1 VTEVRKSTAKFSTL
15 VAVSGGLV
23 ALPVAAL
30 ELGEVQVRSSIG
42 QPLRASIAYALG
54 PNETLT
60 NTCVTLQRRLPKD
73 SDMPIVGR
81 ATVSIGDGVIEI
93 AGKSVVQEPLV
104 SMRVNVNC
112 PYTAQLSRE
121 YILFLDPAGT
131 VTQPTKTVA
140 STSVSQRVATQTT
153 GASQRRQLSGGPIDI
168 GTRYRVQD
176 GDSVSRI
183 VERIVN
189 RPVGHWPAI
198 FTVLD
203 ANPAAFVDNDPN
215 RIITG
220 SWLTIPDF
228 GATAPLAAAAPVT
241 ETTSVVPPAVATSA
255 PAAPRRQQ
263 ISGDSIGIATRYRVQ
278 KGDSVSGI
286 VERIENRPGAHWPA
300 VMAIF
305 DANPDAFM
313 NNDPDMLIIGSWL
326 NIPDFGVDMPSMVAD
341 RNILTGKGPATA
353 YPGVTVGEP
362 VVSEPVVS
370 EPVEQAISE
379 PVVSE
384 PVVSEPVVSEPV
396 FGDNAFAVT
405 SEADGD
411 SSITIPDTRLE
422 GPEITSAS
430 PNVPTA
436 TIQATPADS
445 SSTNWLAWLGGI
457 GLALIAGMLYLGRQT
472 RGRFASSPIGVVVAP
487 PQRRRSDD
495 DTQAFEAI
503 AETIDSELYDDPVD
517 DSNDDPTAENL
528 VLDADLIIGTGL
540 QTGRDVDVAQD
551 FGFAA
556 TTALDM
562 ELPENMPSN
571 SEESLATSII
581 PPINIELESILES
594 EVLPDEDDDDYDMSV
609 IVDATKMPNPD
620 DVTQRD
626 LAAVPIE
633 TSDDTLIPG
642 NYTVNHDGD
651 YKILEQDYEDEFTAT
666 QALNQEIARAAAALT
681 EHMYAKKAGESDD
694 DDTSKMRLAS
704 VTALDAT
711 VKASIKGDD
720 VISDLEDTGINE
732 ALTVNMLET
741 EGTIDLVADEV
752 TAELPAISKK
762 GKAS

>member
-1 VTEVRKSTAKFSTL
+1 
-15 VAVSGGLV
+15 
-23 ALPVAAL
+23 
-30 ELGEVQVRSSIG
+30 
-42 QPLRASIAYALG
+42 
-54 PNETLT
+54 
-60 NTCVTLQRRLPKD
+60 
-73 SDMPIVGR
+73 MPIVGR
-81 ATVSIGDGVIEI
+81 ATVSIGNGVIEI
-93 AGKSVVQEPLV
+93 AGKTVVQEPLV

-121 YILFLDPAGT
+121 YILFLNPAGT
-131 VTQPTKTVA
+131 AMQPTKTIA
-140 STSVSQRVATQTT
+140 STSVAQRVATQTT
-153 GASQRRQLSGGPIDI
+153 GNPQRRQLSGGPIGT
-168 GTRYRVQD
+168 GTRYRVRE

-189 RPVGHWPAI
+189 RPVSHWPAI
-198 FTVLD
+198 FAVLD

-241 ETTSVVPPAVATSA
+241 ETTSVVPPAVATST

-263 ISGDSIGIATRYRVQ
+263 VSGEPIGIATRYRVQ
-278 KGDSVSGI
+278 KGDSVSDI

-305 DANPDAFM
+305 DANPDAFI

-326 NIPDFGVDMPSMVAD
+326 NIPDFGVDVPLTVAD
-341 RNILTGKGPATA
+341 RNSLTGEGPSTA
-353 YPGVTVGEP
+353 YPGVTVGQAVEQTISEP
-362 VVSEPVVS
+362 VVSEPVEQTISEPGVS

-384 PVVSEPVVSEPV
+384 PVVSESV
-396 FGDNAFAVT
+396 FGDNAYAVT
-405 SEADGD
+405 SEPDAD
-411 SSITIPDTRLE
+411 SSIIIPDTRLE
-422 GPEITSAS
+422 GPEVTSAS

-445 SSTNWLAWLGGI
+445 SSTNWVAWLGGA
-457 GLALIAGMLYLGRQT
+457 GLALIAGMLYLSQRA

-495 DTQAFEAI
+495 DTQAFEAVS
-503 AETIDSELYDDPVD
+503 ETTDSESYDDPVE
-517 DSNDDPTAENL
+517 DSYDESIDSPTGENL

-562 ELPENMPSN
+562 ELSGDMPSD
-571 SEESLATSII
+571 SGESLATSII

-594 EVLPDEDDDDYDMSV
+594 EVLPDDDDDDYDMSV
-609 IVDATKMPNPD
+609 IVDATKMPNTD

-626 LAAVPIE
+626 LEAVPVE
-633 TSDDTLIPG
+633 TSDETLIPG
-642 NYTVNHDGD
+642 SYTVNHDVD

-666 QALNQEIARAAAALT
+666 QALNHDIARAAAALT

-694 DDTSKMRLAS
+694 DDTSKMSLAS

-711 VKASIKGDD
+711 VKASIDGDD
-720 VISDLEDTGINE
+720 VIGDLEDTGINE
-732 ALTVNMLET
+732 TLTVNMQET
-741 EGTIDLVADEV
+741 EGTIDMTADELTV
-752 TAELPAISKK
+752 EMPAVSKK
-762 GKAS
+762 GKAG

>member
-1 VTEVRKSTAKFSTL
+1 MRKSTAKISTL

-30 ELGEVQVRSSIG
+30 ELGEAQVRSSIG

-93 AGKSVVQEPLV
+93 AGNSVVQEPLV
-104 SMRVNVNC
+104 SMMVNVNC

-131 VTQPTKTVA
+131 VTQPTKTID
-140 STSVSQRVATQTT
+140 STSVSQREAIRTT
-153 GASQRRQLSGGPIDI
+153 GAPQRRQLSGGPIEI
-168 GTRYRVQD
+168 GTRYRVRE

-183 VERIVN
+183 VERIAN
-189 RPVGHWPAI
+189 RPVSHWPAI
-198 FTVLD
+198 FGVVN
-203 ANPAAFVDNDPN
+203 ANPAAFVDSDPN

-228 GATAPLAAAAPVT
+228 GVTAPVAAAVPAVA
-241 ETTSVVPPAVATSA
+241 TTSIVPPAVATSA

-263 ISGDSIGIATRYRVQ
+263 LSGESIDIAARYHVQ

-286 VERIENRPGAHWPA
+286 AERIENRPGAHWPA

-313 NNDPDMLIIGSWL
+313 NNDPDMLIVGSWL
-326 NIPDFGVDMPSMVAD
+326 NIPDFGIDVPLTVAN

-353 YPGVTVGEP
+353 YPGVTV
-362 VVSEPVVS
+362 
-370 EPVEQAISE
+370 
-379 PVVSE
+379 
-384 PVVSEPVVSEPV
+384 SEPVVSEPV
-396 FGDNAFAVT
+396 FSESLADEPVASEPVISEPISGDNAFAYT
-405 SEADGD
+405 IEADSD
-411 SSITIPDTRLE
+411 SSIIIPDTRLE
-422 GPEITSAS
+422 SPEVTSAS

-436 TIQATPADS
+436 TVQATPADS
-445 SSTNWLAWLGGI
+445 SSTNWLAWLGGA
-457 GLALIAGMLYLGRQT
+457 GLVLIAGMLYLGRRT
-472 RGRFASSPIGVVVAP
+472 RRRFASSPIGVVVAP

-495 DTQAFEAI
+495 DTQTLEAI
-503 AETIDSELYDDPVD
+503 SETIDSESYDDPAE
-517 DSNDDPTAENL
+517 DSYDESIDDPTEENL

-562 ELPENMPSN
+562 ELPENMPS
-571 SEESLATSII
+571 STGESLDTHII
-581 PPINIELESILES
+581 PPINIELQSILES
-594 EVLPDEDDDDYDMSV
+594 EVLPDDEDDYDMSV

-620 DVTQRD
+620 DVTHRD
-626 LAAVPIE
+626 LAAVPVE

-642 NYTVNHDGD
+642 NYTISHDGD

-666 QALNQEIARAAAALT
+666 QLLNNEVARAAAALT
-681 EHMYAKKAGESDD
+681 EHMDSKKAEAP
-694 DDTSKMRLAS
+694 LAS

-711 VKASIKGDD
+711 IKASIDGEDQ
-720 VISDLEDTGINE
+720 ISDLDDTGINE
-732 ALTVNMLET
+732 ELTVNIHEV
-741 EGTIDLVADEV
+741 EGTIDMADEV
-752 TAELPAISKK
+752 TAELPVPKK
-762 GKAS
+762 GKGG

>member
-1 VTEVRKSTAKFSTL
+1 MRKSTAKISTL
-15 VAVSGGLV
+15 VAVSGGLI

-30 ELGEVQVRSSIG
+30 ELGEAQVRSSIG

-93 AGKSVVQEPLV
+93 AGKTVVQEPLV

-131 VTQPTKTVA
+131 ATQPTKTLA
-140 STSVSQRVATQTT
+140 STSVSQRVATRTT
-153 GASQRRQLSGGPIDI
+153 GAPQRREFSGGPISI
-168 GTRYRVQD
+168 GTRYRVRE

-189 RPVGHWPAI
+189 RPVDHWPAI
-198 FTVLD
+198 FAVLD

-241 ETTSVVPPAVATSA
+241 ETTSVVPLAVATSA
-255 PAAPRRQQ
+255 PAAPRRQKV
-263 ISGDSIGIATRYRVQ
+263 SGEPIGIATQYRVQ

-305 DANPDAFM
+305 NANPDAFM
-313 NNDPDMLIIGSWL
+313 NNDPDMLIIGSL
-326 NIPDFGVDMPSMVAD
+326 LIIPDFGVELPSTVAD

-353 YPGVTVGEP
+353 YPGVTVSQPVEQTIIEP
-362 VVSEPVVS
+362 VVN
-370 EPVEQAISE
+370 EPVEQTISE
-379 PVVSE
+379 PVVN
-384 PVVSEPVVSEPV
+384 EPV
-396 FGDNAFAVT
+396 FGDDAYAYT
-405 SEADGD
+405 SEPDGD
-411 SSITIPDTRLE
+411 SSIIIPDTRLE
-422 GPEITSAS
+422 SPEVTSAS
-430 PNVPTA
+430 PNVPAA
-436 TIQATPADS
+436 TVQATPADS
-445 SSTNWLAWLGGI
+445 SSTNWLAWLGGA
-457 GLALIAGMLYLGRQT
+457 GLALIAGMLYLGRRT
-472 RGRFASSPIGVVVAP
+472 RRRFASSPIGVVVAP
-487 PQRRRSDD
+487 PQRRRSDE
-495 DTQAFEAI
+495 DTQSLEAI
-503 AETIDSELYDDPVD
+503 SESNDSELYDDPVEESYD
-517 DSNDDPTAENL
+517 GSIDDDPTGENL

-562 ELPENMPSN
+562 ELPENTPSGAD
-571 SEESLATSII
+571 EALETHII
-581 PPINIELESILES
+581 PPINLELESILES
-594 EVLPDEDDDDYDMSV
+594 EVLPDDDDDDYDMSV
-609 IVDATKMPNPD
+609 IVDATKMPNTD

-626 LAAVPIE
+626 LEAVPVE

-642 NYTVNHDGD
+642 DYTVSHDVD

-666 QALNQEIARAAAALT
+666 QLLNNEIARAALALT
-681 EHMYAKKAGESDD
+681 EHMDAKKDD
-694 DDTSKMRLAS
+694 LPLAS

-711 VKASIKGDD
+711 VKASNQGEDEIGDLD
-720 VISDLEDTGINE
+720 DTGINE
-732 ALTVNMLET
+732 TLTVNMHET
-741 EGTIDLVADEV
+741 EETVDMNADEL
-752 TAELPAISKK
+752 TAELPALKK
-762 GKAS
+762 GKKAG

>member
-1 VTEVRKSTAKFSTL
+1 MRKSTAKISTL

-54 PNETLT
+54 PNEMLT
-60 NTCVTLQRRLPKD
+60 STCVSLQRRLPRD
-73 SDMPIVGR
+73 SDMPIVGP
-81 ATVSIGDGVIEI
+81 ATVSIGDGFIEI

-104 SMRVNVNC
+104 TMRVNVNC
-112 PYTAQLSRE
+112 PYTAKLSRE

-131 VTQPTKTVA
+131 IKQQSETVA
-140 STSVSQRVATQTT
+140 STSVSQRAGTRATVTR
-153 GASQRRQLSGGPIDI
+153 QRRQLSGGPIGI
-168 GTRYRVQD
+168 GTRYRVRD

-189 RPVGHWPAI
+189 RPVDHWPAI
-198 FTVLD
+198 FAVLN
-203 ANPAAFVDNDPN
+203 ANPAAFIDNDPN

-241 ETTSVVPPAVATSA
+241 DTTSVVPLAVATPVPA
-255 PAAPRRQQ
+255 AAAAPRRQQ
-263 ISGDSIGIATRYRVQ
+263 ISSEPIGIATRYRVQ

-286 VERIENRPGAHWPA
+286 AERIENRPGAHWPA

-305 DANPDAFM
+305 DANPDAFI

-326 NIPDFGVDMPSMVAD
+326 SIPDFGVDVPLMVAD
-341 RNILTGKGPATA
+341 RNILTGKGPSTA
-353 YPGVTVGEP
+353 YPGVTVGQAT
-362 VVSEPVVS
+362 
-370 EPVEQAISE
+370 EQTNSE

-384 PVVSEPVVSEPV
+384 PVVSEPIFSDNAYAFTSEP
-396 FGDNAFAVT
+396 
-405 SEADGD
+405 DGD
-411 SSITIPDTRLE
+411 SSIIIPDTQLE
-422 GPEITSAS
+422 SPEVTSTS

-445 SSTNWLAWLGGI
+445 SSTNWLAWLGGA
-457 GLALIAGMLYLGRQT
+457 GLALIAGMLYLGRRA

-495 DTQAFEAI
+495 DTQAIEAI
-503 AETIDSELYDDPVD
+503 SKTVEPGSYDDAVEN
-517 DSNDDPTAENL
+517 STEENL

-562 ELPENMPSN
+562 ELPEEMS
-571 SEESLATSII
+571 SGTEESLQTHII

-594 EVLPDEDDDDYDMSV
+594 EVLPDDDYDMSV
-609 IVDATKMPNPD
+609 IIDATKMPNTD

-626 LAAVPIE
+626 LEAVPIE
-633 TSDDTLIPG
+633 TSDTALITG
-642 NYTVNHDGD
+642 SYTVSHEVD
-651 YKILEQDYEDEFTAT
+651 YHILEQDYEDEFTAT
-666 QALNQEIARAAAALT
+666 QLLNNEIARAAVALT
-681 EHMYAKKAGESDD
+681 DHMDAKKTGASDD
-694 DDTSKMRLAS
+694 DDTSKMPLAS

-711 VKASIKGDD
+711 PKASVDGDD
-720 VISDLEDTGINE
+720 DIGDLDDTGINE
-732 ALTVNMLET
+732 ELTVNMLEA
-741 EGTIDLVADEV
+741 EGTIDMVADEV
-752 TAELPAISKK
+752 TVEVPVPKK
-762 GKAS
+762 GKTG

>member
-1 VTEVRKSTAKFSTL
+1 MRKSTAKISTL
-15 VAVSGGLV
+15 VAVSGGLI
-23 ALPVAAL
+23 ALPAAAL
-30 ELGEVQVRSSIG
+30 ELGEAQVRSSIG

-93 AGKSVVQEPLV
+93 AGKAVVREPLV

-131 VTQPTKTVA
+131 ATQPTKTLA
-140 STSVSQRVATQTT
+140 STSVSQRVATRTT
-153 GASQRRQLSGGPIDI
+153 GAPQRRQLSGGPISI
-168 GTRYRVQD
+168 GTRYRVRE

-189 RPVGHWPAI
+189 RPVDHWPAI
-198 FTVLD
+198 FAVLD

-241 ETTSVVPPAVATSA
+241 ETTSVVPLAVSTSA

-263 ISGDSIGIATRYRVQ
+263 VSGEPIGIATRYRVQ

-305 DANPDAFM
+305 NANPDAFM
-313 NNDPDMLIIGSWL
+313 NNDPDMLIIGSL
-326 NIPDFGVDMPSMVAD
+326 LIIPDFGVDVPSTVAD

-353 YPGVTVGEP
+353 YPGVTVSQPVEQTIIEP
-362 VVSEPVVS
+362 VVNEPVEQTISESVVS
-370 EPVEQAISE
+370 EPVEQTISE
-379 PVVSE
+379 PVVN
-384 PVVSEPVVSEPV
+384 EPV
-396 FGDNAFAVT
+396 FDDNAFAYT
-405 SEADGD
+405 SEPDGD
-411 SSITIPDTRLE
+411 SSIIIPDTRLE
-422 GPEITSAS
+422 GPDVTSAS
-430 PNVPTA
+430 PNVPAA
-436 TIQATPADS
+436 TVQATPADS
-445 SSTNWLAWLGGI
+445 SSTNWLAWLGGT
-457 GLALIAGMLYLGRQT
+457 GLALIAGMLYLGRRT
-472 RGRFASSPIGVVVAP
+472 RRRFASSPIGVVVAP

-503 AETIDSELYDDPVD
+503 SETIDSESYDDAVN
-517 DSNDDPTAENL
+517 DSYDESIDDDPTGENL

-562 ELPENMPSN
+562 ELPENS
-571 SEESLATSII
+571 SSGTDESLETNII

-594 EVLPDEDDDDYDMSV
+594 EVLPDDNDDDYDMSV
-609 IVDATKMPNPD
+609 IVDATKMPNTD

-626 LAAVPIE
+626 LEAVPVE

-642 NYTVNHDGD
+642 DYTVNHDGD

-681 EHMYAKKAGESDD
+681 KHMATKNAE
-694 DDTSKMRLAS
+694 TPLAS

-711 VKASIKGDD
+711 VKASIQGEEEIGDLD
-720 VISDLEDTGINE
+720 DTGINE
-732 ALTVNMLET
+732 ALTVNMHET
-741 EGTIDLVADEV
+741 EETIDMEVDEL
-752 TAELPAISKK
+752 TAELPVQKK
-762 GKAS
+762 GKLG